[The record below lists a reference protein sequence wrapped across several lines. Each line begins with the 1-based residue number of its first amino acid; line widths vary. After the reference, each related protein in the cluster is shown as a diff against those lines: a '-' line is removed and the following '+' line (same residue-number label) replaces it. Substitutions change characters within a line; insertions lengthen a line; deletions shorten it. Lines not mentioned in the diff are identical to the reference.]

1 MYSNYIKLRI
11 ELQLKFIIICTL
23 HIRSVERFDFHS
35 LSLTQQVA
43 KFIFHFANQ
52 LNNVLHVVTPLP
64 PPFFLFVW
72 DLHLNHLIEL
82 TFAIPN

>member
-64 PPFFLFVW
+64 PPFFFICVGFTCESSDW
-72 DLHLNHLIEL
+72 IN
-82 TFAIPN
+82 FCNP